1 MSKKRKKNNAVKT
14 YEESPNKKL
23 KKQKVKS
30 YTADRNKKAEK
41 LMQYSLADKAK
52 NAKQQEQKQ
61 QEQAK
66 PAAVPV
72 LDTEEALQRQQSGP
86 TAPQRSR
93 IGIEESIQRQLSSY
107 EASGYEPTHTVCS
120 ILGYLIGVKESF
132 FLENEHSYLQR
143 SIYKNLDEKSNMR
156 LIRLLCML
164 RMQVMR
170 RYAEFDK
177 SFRFNEPV
185 LKLITDKAVDKIH
198 QVDGSYDIAVNHISS
213 AADYLWKINEK
224 LKTAVDQAE
233 GALQR
238 MLPEGV
244 DAERIK
250 PLLLFPSTTRKETVY
265 DLLKD
270 EYWRYQNS
278 YPWQTYINIRNIESG
293 IFHGNPLAG
302 DDELVKYAYQAANCE
317 FHDVWRLRTPC
328 PPVDTLQNLHDFL
341 MPDGRYT
348 YRFLIDGTTVAVDE
362 VLAILRTLTEDELER
377 LSQETADGKA
387 PVHLFC
393 CHDIFQNWRYYLGD
407 YEKYIYPIEV
417 ASEANSGE
425 RMEDIGVNF
434 YVDLFGMPASSA
446 FVLVTR
452 SAEVFEQ
459 CIRQPVAL
467 CVLTDRYADCRI
479 LDYVA
484 KNRLKY
490 GFIGDFAKQELPDRT
505 DFVKKKLQ
513 KQFPVHLKQ
522 NLQKILED
530 CLLQIPVTYSDEEKQ
545 KLLQELIVQVRL
557 DVDQD
562 GSMRLR
568 WQPESTK
575 A

>member
-1 MSKKRKKNNAVKT
+1 MSKNRKKNNAVKA
-14 YEESPNKKL
+14 YKEPPSKKP
-23 KKQKVKS
+23 KKQKEKS
-30 YTADRNKKAEK
+30 YTADRNKKAER

-72 LDTEEALQRQQSGP
+72 SDTEEALQRQQSAP

-93 IGIEESIQRQLSSY
+93 IGIEESIQHQLNIY
-107 EASGYEPTHTVCS
+107 KTSGYEPTHTVCS

-132 FLENEHSYLQR
+132 FLENEHSHLQR
-143 SIYKNLDEKSNMR
+143 SVYKNLDEKSNMR

-170 RYAEFDK
+170 GYAEFDRA
-177 SFRFNEPV
+177 FRFNRPI
-185 LKLITDKAVDKIH
+185 LKLITDKVVDKIH
-198 QVDGSYDIAVNHISS
+198 RIDSSYDIAVDHISGAS
-213 AADYLWKINEK
+213 DYLWRINEK
-224 LKTAVDQAE
+224 LKTAVDQA
-233 GALQR
+233 GRALQR
-238 MLPEGV
+238 VLPEGV

-250 PLLLFPSTTRKETVY
+250 PLLLFPSNIRKENVY
-265 DLLKD
+265 PLCQ
-270 EYWRYQNS
+270 EYWSSQNS
-278 YPWQTYINIRNIESG
+278 YPWQTYMNTDPKYFN
-293 IFHGNPLAG
+293 GNPLAG
-302 DDELVKYAYQAANCE
+302 DDTVVEYAYQKADRV
-317 FHDVWRLRTPC
+317 FRDVWRLRTPY

-341 MPDGRYT
+341 IPDGRYT

>member
-1 MSKKRKKNNAVKT
+1 MSKRIRSYT
-14 YEESPNKKL
+14 
-23 KKQKVKS
+23 KVKN
-30 YTADRNKKAEK
+30 AKAEK
-41 LMQYSLADKAK
+41 RQQYSQNDKAK
-52 NAKQQEQKQ
+52 NVENNKQKQ
-61 QEQAK
+61 PEKVAKTVEPEPKAEGSEQERSTRTAEAQRVQA
-66 PAAVPV
+66 
-72 LDTEEALQRQQSGP
+72 D
-86 TAPQRSR
+86 
-93 IGIEESIQRQLSSY
+93 IGQSIQRQLAAY
-107 EASGYEPTHTVCS
+107 QINGYEPTHMVCS
-120 ILGYLIGVKESF
+120 IIGYLIGVKERF
-132 FLENEHSYLQR
+132 FLENEHSYLQKSVYQILDR
-143 SIYKNLDEKSNMR
+143 NLNMR

-164 RMQVMR
+164 RMQVMQRYTSFEHAFFQKR
-170 RYAEFDK
+170 RVYE
-177 SFRFNEPV
+177 
-185 LKLITDKAVDKIH
+185 LIQDRVINKIH
-198 QVDGSYDIAVNHISS
+198 QIDEAYDIPVNNISHAS
-213 AADYLWKINEK
+213 DYLWKINEK
-224 LKTAVDQAE
+224 LKSAVDKRTE
-233 GALQR
+233 DLQKL
-238 MLPEGV
+238 LPECV
-244 DAERIK
+244 DAKYIK
-250 PLLLFPSTTRKETVY
+250 PLLLFPSTMVKKNIYSEII
-265 DLLKD
+265 KD
-270 EYWRYQNS
+270 GYWNKND
-278 YPWQTYINIRNIESG
+278 YPWQVYMNIRTD
-293 IFHGNPLAG
+293 FFTGNPLAG
-302 DDELVKYAYQAANCE
+302 DDDLVKYAYQAANCK
-317 FHDVWRLRTPC
+317 FHDVWRLRTPY
-328 PPVDTLQNLHDFL
+328 PPVNTLQNLHDFL
-341 MPDGRYT
+341 IPDGRYT

-393 CHDIFQNWRYYLGD
+393 CHDIFQNWCYYLGD
-407 YEKYIYPIEV
+407 YEKYIYSIEV
-417 ASEANSGE
+417 ASEASSGE

-490 GFIGDFAKQELPDRT
+490 GFIGDFAKQELPERT

-513 KQFPVHLKQ
+513 KQFPVRLKQ
-522 NLQKILED
+522 NLQKILGD